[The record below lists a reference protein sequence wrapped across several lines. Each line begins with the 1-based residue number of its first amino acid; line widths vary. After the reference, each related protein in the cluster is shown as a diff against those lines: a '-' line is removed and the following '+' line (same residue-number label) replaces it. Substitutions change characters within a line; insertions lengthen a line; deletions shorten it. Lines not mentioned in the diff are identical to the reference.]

1 MEYGT
6 DNAQAEGVCAVWRVA
21 REGWRERTEADVA
34 TVVGGDSG
42 DGEGVCFEKSV
53 CVGNFVGVR
62 YGDVGGAC
70 GGIAVGGGT
79 GIRVPGGD

>member
-6 DNAQAEGVCAVWRVA
+6 DNAQAEGVCAVWHME
-21 REGWRERTEADVA
+21 REGWRKRTGTDVA
-34 TVVGGDSG
+34 TVVGSDSG
-42 DGEGVCFEKSV
+42 DGEGVYLEKTV

-70 GGIAVGGGT
+70 GGITAGCGT
-79 GIRVPGGD
+79 RIRIPGTD

>member
-1 MEYGT
+1 MRRLKGF
-6 DNAQAEGVCAVWRVA
+6 ALFGVWQ
-21 REGWRERTEADVA
+21 EGWRERTEADVA

-62 YGDVGGAC
+62 YGDVGGAS